1 MTKETLSVIIK
12 AASKICG
19 SEKGKGILFGK
30 FTDGTSRDLSS
41 AIMGEYLS
49 PKSNKKYSKCNSKC
63 KRKKKKLKNKSQLD
77 EFFGGDD

>member
-1 MTKETLSVIIK
+1 MTKETLAVIIK

-19 SEKGKGILFGK
+19 SEKGRGILFGK

-49 PKSNKKYSKCNSKC
+49 PKSNKKYSKC

>member
-30 FTDGTSRDLSS
+30 FTDGTSRD
-41 AIMGEYLS
+41 
-49 PKSNKKYSKCNSKC
+49 
-63 KRKKKKLKNKSQLD
+63 
-77 EFFGGDD
+77 

>member
-1 MTKETLSVIIK
+1 MTKETLSIIIK

-19 SEKGKGILFGK
+19 SEKVKGILFGK

-49 PKSNKKYSKCNSKC
+49 PKSNKKYSKC

>member
-19 SEKGKGILFGK
+19 SEKGRGILFGK

-49 PKSNKKYSKCNSKC
+49 PKSNKKYSKCKY
-63 KRKKKKLKNKSQLD
+63 KGKKKKLKNKSQLD

>member
-19 SEKGKGILFGK
+19 SEKGRGILFGK

-49 PKSNKKYSKCNSKC
+49 PKSNKKYNKC